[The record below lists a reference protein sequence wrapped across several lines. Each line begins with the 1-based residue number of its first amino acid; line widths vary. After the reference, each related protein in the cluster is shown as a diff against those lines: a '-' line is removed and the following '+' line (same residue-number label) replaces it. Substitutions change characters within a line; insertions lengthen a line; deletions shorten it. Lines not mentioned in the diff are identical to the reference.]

1 MTDQIEKED
10 QAATGPLIETFV
22 GFAQVLFGVA
32 MVIQTIAERVA
43 PYLEKAA
50 PYLAALA
57 QVDWAAVKQ
66 RLDELPQKSK
76 DAMRLALAEGW
87 FFGWHD
93 GLKSLMDLV
102 ESLETT
108 QSSTVD
114 DIMVAYY
121 RTNLQPFSD
130 EITSQYPNRAAAIRA
145 AVNAHTSL
153 GDQGYSLSIPVFIAQ
168 ADGLLAEITGVES
181 MTKAASVLR
190 EKYAD
195 DPRLLDLL
203 YPFLELRGSGFMMSA
218 KARQDAAQ
226 TTGKSFTALNR
237 HQVMHGERS
246 DYGTEMNSLKAFSFL
261 VFAGLHMPAALERRA
276 REESVKE
283 GPLGG
288 SLEKGHGALS

>member
-1 MTDQIEKED
+1 MQG
-10 QAATGPLIETFV
+10 QG
-22 GFAQVLFGVA
+22 
-32 MVIQTIAERVA
+32 QTIAEKVA

-50 PYLAALA
+50 PYLVALA
-57 QVDWAAVKQ
+57 QIDWVAVKQ
-66 RLDELPQKSK
+66 RLDELPKKSK

-93 GLKSLMDLV
+93 GLQSLMELV

-108 QSSTVD
+108 QLSTVD

-121 RTNLQPFSD
+121 RANLQPFSD
-130 EITSQYPNRAAAIRA
+130 EITSRYPNRAAAIKA

-153 GDQGYSLSIPVFIAQ
+153 AEQGYFLSVPVFIAQ

-181 MTKAASVLR
+181 PMTKAAKIFR

-195 DPRLLDLL
+195 NPELLDLL
-203 YPFLELRGSGFMMSA
+203 YPFLELQGSDFMMSA

-226 TTGKSFTALNR
+226 ATGKSFTALNR

-246 DYGTEMNSLKAFSFL
+246 DYGTEINSLKAFSFL
-261 VFAGLHMPAALERRA
+261 VFAGLHIPVVLTRRVPQA
-276 REESVKE
+276 PFSEPGK
-283 GPLGG
+283 
-288 SLEKGHGALS
+288 A

>member
-1 MTDQIEKED
+1 MNDQIKRED
-10 QAATGPLIETFV
+10 QLPEETPTETYAR
-22 GFAQVLFGVA
+22 FAQGVFDVA
-32 MVIQTIAERVA
+32 RVIHQELQTIAEKVA

-50 PYLAALA
+50 PYLVALA
-57 QVDWAAVKQ
+57 QIDWAAVKQ
-66 RLDELPQKSK
+66 RLDELPKKSK

-93 GLKSLMDLV
+93 GLQSLMELV

-121 RTNLQPFSD
+121 RTNLQPFAD
-130 EITSQYPNRAAAIRA
+130 EITSEYPNRAAAIKA
-145 AVNAHTSL
+145 AVNAHMSL
-153 GDQGYSLSIPVFIAQ
+153 TEQGYFLSIPVFIAQ

-181 MTKAASVLR
+181 PMTKAAKVFR

-195 DPRLLDLL
+195 DLELLDLL
-203 YPFLELRGSGFMMSA
+203 YPFLELQGSGFMMSA

-226 TTGKSFTALNR
+226 ATGKSFSALNR

-246 DYGTEMNSLKAFSFL
+246 DYGTEINSLKAFSFL
-261 VFAGLHMPAALERRA
+261 VFAGLHIPVVLTR
-276 REESVKE
+276 
-283 GPLGG
+283 
-288 SLEKGHGALS
+288 